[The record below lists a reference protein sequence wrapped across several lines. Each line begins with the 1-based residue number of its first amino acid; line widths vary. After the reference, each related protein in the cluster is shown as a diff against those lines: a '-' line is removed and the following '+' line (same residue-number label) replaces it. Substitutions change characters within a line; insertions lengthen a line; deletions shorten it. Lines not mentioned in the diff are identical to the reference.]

1 MVYIKDIPDIETWL
15 EELVENFEKLPIID
29 IKNSI
34 NRALQEVYSLDLVE
48 LINEKIEEA
57 NEDYREV
64 NEKLEELQEEYDY
77 IFKENQELKARIE
90 KTERKVIN
98 NV

>member
-1 MVYIKDIPDIETWL
+1 MVYIKDIPDIEIWL
-15 EELVENFEKLPIID
+15 EELVENFEKMPIID
-29 IKNSI
+29 IKNSL

-64 NEKLEELQEEYDY
+64 YAELEELQEDYDNVC
-77 IFKENQELKARIE
+77 KENKNLKALLE
-90 KTERKVIN
+90 N
-98 NV
+98 NKEAIR